1 MNFVT
6 TFTNWNGVNRLTL
19 TDASGFNPDGG
30 QGWYNVSGTWTSFA
44 YGATINNV
52 LVGVSLAPPASTTDV
67 ANRNGSWCHT
77 QATLDG
83 TISST
88 RQYCDDDYTDSD
100 ADGLADWQEL
110 LGVFGWFS
118 NPTLADTDNDGVNDF
133 DEVVRDNTDPLDP
146 CVNALDPD
154 GDGLN
159 SYFENSTGCTLDSI
173 GILNGSSD
181 VWVTDSTQFDTDSGG
196 VGDLDEYFDGTNPEN
211 CLLYTSPSPRDCQ

>member
-1 MNFVT
+1 M
-6 TFTNWNGVNRLTL
+6 
-19 TDASGFNPDGG
+19 
-30 QGWYNVSGTWTSFA
+30 
-44 YGATINNV
+44 
-52 LVGVSLAPPASTTDV
+52 
-67 ANRNGSWCHT
+67 
-77 QATLDG
+77 
-83 TISST
+83 
-88 RQYCDDDYTDSD
+88 
-100 ADGLADWQEL
+100 
-110 LGVFGWFS
+110 FGWFS

-211 CLLYTSPSPRDCQ
+211 DPTDDVCPTTSTATASPTPSRT